1 MRTKTLHFMAM
12 SLAFAVSAGVSFV
25 AHGADLGRDYDDP
38 GASYKP
44 GLTTPGSWQ
53 GWYAGALVGYG
64 LANTDLSAAGARDLD
79 TDGVVGGGIIG
90 YDWQLHRVIFGIE
103 GDLLAGGLDDSVTFG
118 ANTVNG
124 EIDWM
129 GGLRARAGILANQ
142 NTLFFL
148 TLGYG
153 WADYD
158 LQLAGPGGGAAS
170 ETFGGLQ
177 LGGGGEF
184 KLNDRWRARIDYI
197 YTDLSSETITY
208 SGGTTINYD
217 ADLHQ
222 IRGGL
227 VVNF

>member
-1 MRTKTLHFMAM
+1 MRTRTLHFMAL
-12 SLAFAVSAGVSFV
+12 SLAFALSAGLSFV
-25 AHGADLGRDYDDP
+25 ANGADIDRRYDDP

-44 GLTTPGSWQ
+44 GLSSPGSWQ

-64 LANTDLSAAGARDLD
+64 LAETDLSLGGAGSLD
-79 TDGVVGGGIIG
+79 VDGVIGGSLLGFN
-90 YDWQLHRVIFGIE
+90 WQANRFVFSIE
-103 GDLLAGGLDDSVTFG
+103 GDVLAGGLDDTVRFG
-118 ANTVNG
+118 ANRVNG

-129 GGLRARAGILANQ
+129 GGVRARAGILADPD
-142 NTLFFL
+142 TLLFFAI
-148 TLGYG
+148 GYG
-153 WADYD
+153 WANYD
-158 LQLAGPGGGAAS
+158 LPLAGPGGGTGS

-184 KLNDRWRARIDYI
+184 KLSERWSARIDYI

-208 SGGTTINYD
+208 PGGTRVNYD

-227 VVNF
+227 VVKF